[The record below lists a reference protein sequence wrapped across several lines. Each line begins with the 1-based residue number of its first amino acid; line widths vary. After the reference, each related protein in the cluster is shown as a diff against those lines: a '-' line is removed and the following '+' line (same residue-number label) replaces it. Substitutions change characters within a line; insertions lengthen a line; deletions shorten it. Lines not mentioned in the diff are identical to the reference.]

1 MRVRACRRS
10 LLLAG
15 LLVCGGTRCVA
26 QNSKIFQYFYDNLGQ
41 LVKVVDST
49 GVVIQ
54 YVYDPAGN
62 LLQINRS
69 TLGSS
74 TAVAIFNVLPQ
85 RGTAGTTVTIQG
97 QGFDP
102 TPANDTVKFNSTLAA
117 VTSATVSQLVTTVPV
132 GAKTG
137 PVSVTVGGVTA
148 QGDVFTVLPRLV
160 SLAVTPANPSIS
172 AGRTVQ
178 ITATGTFDDGTA
190 QDLTTSVNWN
200 SSDLGKARISNALGS
215 QGLVQGIA
223 AGSTTITASSGSVTG
238 STTLTVTSS
247 VLASIGVSPATPSLA
262 LGSKLQF
269 SATATFSDG
278 SAQDL
283 TNVVT
288 WGSSDLTVATISNT
302 PASAGLASALGIGST
317 SITATSGSVTGSTVL
332 TVTAAPTAI
341 PRFAYL
347 GGLTDSIFIYS
358 VDPVTGQL
366 RANGNVSLGPFGG
379 PSSMAAHPSGKFL
392 YATNGSGNALF
403 GGLSAFTIDSS
414 TGGLTPIYSPQLFAG
429 SADVVVMD
437 PLGRFVYSTSQGYVE
452 GFTID
457 ALGALTPVPG
467 SPFAAGS
474 GQTSLSVDP
483 TGKFLYVTNP
493 GDCSSAGSIAAFR
506 IDPTTGTLTALA
518 GSPFATDICPASVT
532 VHPSGQ
538 FLYAITFG
546 AGGAIIPPGISGYA
560 IDSAGVLTPIPGS
573 PFGFTVSVPSPS
585 PLAIDPS
592 GKFAYTTDLSGI
604 TAAFAIDSTTGALTP
619 IAGQPFAGLLNG
631 ISVAVD
637 PSGQFVYI
645 KERGGTVS
653 ICLLDRTTGAFTP
666 VRTVRT
672 NAQAQGATTGDIV
685 FTQGKAPVTYTPKSV
700 YVADSGD
707 NDLSAYTV
715 DALSGALSPITGS
728 PFSAGSS
735 PQSVAVD
742 VRGKLAYLANK
753 ASNNISGYTIDQSTG
768 AIIQMTGSA
777 FPAGSSPAAV
787 AIDPSDRFVYVA
799 NASSND
805 ISIFNIDPASGN
817 LAPVTSIPSPVVAGT
832 TPVAL
837 AIDVNGRYL
846 YVANQGSNNLS
857 QYSIHFDS
865 GAITNL
871 SGSPFQAGTNP
882 VSVAV
887 DPFGRFIYVANK
899 GSGNISGYLHPT
911 FVGLVPVAGS
921 PFGAGSNPVSV
932 TVDPSGRFAFVAN
945 QGDNTIS
952 TYTIDQNSGAL
963 SPVAGSPFAAGT
975 APSSVSVDVSGKF
988 VYVTNSGSN
997 NVSVFAINSANG
1009 ALTPVAGSPFAS
1021 GSGPLS
1027 VITTGTIH

>member
-1 MRVRACRRS
+1 MRVRGCCRS
-10 LLLAG
+10 LLVAS
-15 LLVCGGTRCVA
+15 LLVCGGMRCAA
-26 QNSKIFQYFYDNLGQ
+26 QNSITFQYYYDNLGQ
-41 LVKVVDST
+41 LIKVVDST

-74 TAVAIFNVLPQ
+74 TSLAIFNFLPKQ
-85 RGTAGTTVTIQG
+85 GTAGTTVTIQG

-102 TPANDTVKFNSTLAA
+102 TPANDIVRFNGAVAA
-117 VTSATVSQLVTTVPV
+117 VTLATANQLVTTVPA

-137 PVSVTVGGVTA
+137 PLSVTVGGVTA

-178 ITATGTFDDGTA
+178 FTATGTFDDGTA

-200 SSDLGKARISNALGS
+200 SSNIGVARINNALGS
-215 QGLVQGIA
+215 QGLAQGIA
-223 AGSTTITASSGSVTG
+223 AGSTTITAASGSVSG

-247 VLASIGVSPATPSLA
+247 VLASIGVSPATPSLSLA
-262 LGSKLQF
+262 SKLQF
-269 SATATFSDG
+269 VATATFSDG
-278 SAQDL
+278 STQDF
-283 TNVVT
+283 TRVVT
-288 WGSSDLTVATISNT
+288 WGSSDVTVASISNT
-302 PASAGLASALGIGST
+302 PASAGLATGLGIGSANI
-317 SITATSGSVTGSTVL
+317 SATSGSVTGSTVL

-358 VDPVTGQL
+358 VDPTTGQL

-379 PSSMAAHPSGKFL
+379 PASLAVHPAGKFL
-392 YATNGSGNALF
+392 YATDSSLNALF
-403 GGLSAFTIDSS
+403 GGLSAYSIDSS
-414 TGGLTPIYSPQLFAG
+414 TGGLTPIYSPQLFPGTA
-429 SADVVVMD
+429 SVVVMD
-437 PLGRFVYSTSQGYVE
+437 PLGRFVYATSLGRVE

-457 ALGALTPVPG
+457 AVGALTPVPG
-467 SPFAAGS
+467 SPFVVGS

-518 GSPFATDICPASVT
+518 GSPFATDICPGSVT

-560 IDSAGVLTPIPGS
+560 IDSAGVLTPISGS
-573 PFGFTVSVPSPS
+573 PFSFNMSSPS

-672 NAQAQGATTGDIV
+672 NAQAQGVTTGDIV
-685 FTQGKAPVTYTPKSV
+685 FTQGNAPVTYTPKSI

-768 AIIQMTGSA
+768 AIIQLTGSA

-817 LAPVTSIPSPVVAGT
+817 LTPVTNIPSPVVAGT

-857 QYSIHFDS
+857 QYNIHFDS

-952 TYTIDQNSGAL
+952 TFTIDQNSGAL

-1009 ALTPVAGSPFAS
+1009 VLTPVAGSPFAS